1 VKRVVSAGREREVE
15 MEVDGARVKRLE
27 RGVVVRT
34 PKVNSPISL
43 GMLALGWRRYGG
55 WAYQLR

>member
-1 VKRVVSAGREREVE
+1 MVVEAGREREAE
-15 MEVDGARVKRLE
+15 MEVEGARVKRLE

-43 GMLALGWRRYGG
+43 GMLALG
-55 WAYQLR
+55 